1 MKWVIRCIILFAVLG
16 FFSESCQTPT
26 VQKLEGYELATK
38 WADMTNYITRYTP
51 ANTPTF
57 SSRCFGY
64 ISLVMYE
71 SAVYADSSYQSI
83 ASQLNG
89 LDSMPVPE
97 QGKSYDWLLSM
108 NAAEAE
114 IIRSIYIQTSDD
126 NKRKIDS
133 LENDCKKIIN
143 RSLTDPSITER
154 SIAFGKSVAKR
165 IFEWSTTD
173 GGHRGYLKNFDKA
186 LKFEERPGCWRP
198 ALYAQSFSHY
208 PLHPHWGKNRT
219 FLAIDSAL
227 KDPTFIKYDTTI
239 GSAYY
244 NQFKQVYEKE
254 KSLTQAEKEAA
265 VWWGDDPDETFT
277 PAGHSYYLACLVVKN
292 KKPSLVVAA
301 ETFAKVGIAVADAFR
316 NCWKWKYQ
324 FFSERPNTFI
334 PQYIDPKWNSFWP
347 DPPFPAFPSGHAIN
361 ASATATVLSNLYG
374 EKFSFSDS
382 AHYGRKKDELRSTEF
397 VVRKFNSFW
406 EVAEE
411 TANSRFYGGIHTPQ
425 DNEAGLIKGKEI
437 AHNVIN
443 LRWKK

>member
-1 MKWVIRCIILFAVLG
+1 MKRVIRYIAFMLILGLMF
-16 FFSESCQTPT
+16 ESCKQPVT
-26 VQKLEGYELATK
+26 QKLEGYELATT
-38 WADMTNYITRYTP
+38 WADMTNYITRNTP

-64 ISLVMYE
+64 ISLTMYE

-83 ASQLNG
+83 AEQLNG
-89 LDSMPVPE
+89 LDSMPIPE
-97 QGKSYDWLLSM
+97 AGKPYNWLLSM

-114 IIRSIYIQTSDD
+114 IIRLIYIQTSDD

-133 LENDCKKIIN
+133 LEMHCKEIIN
-143 RSLTDPSITER
+143 QNLTDPAITER

-173 GGHRGYLKNFDKA
+173 GGHRGYLKNFDKT
-186 LKFEERPGCWRP
+186 LKFEEKAGCWRP

-227 KDPTFIKYDTTI
+227 ADPVFIKYDTTV

-292 KKPSLVVAA
+292 KRPNLVAAA
-301 ETFAKVGIAVADAFR
+301 ETFAKVGISVADAFR

-324 FFSERPNTFI
+324 FFTERPNTFI

-361 ASATATVLSNLYG
+361 AAATATVLSTLFG

-382 AHYGRKKDELRSTEF
+382 AHYGRKKDELRNTEF

-425 DNEAGLIKGKEI
+425 DNEAGLVKGKEI
-437 AHNVIN
+437 ANNVIN

>member
-1 MKWVIRCIILFAVLG
+1 MNSVRLSLIPFLCIAIWLN
-16 FFSESCQTPT
+16 SCQPP
-26 VQKLEGYELATK
+26 ATK
-38 WADMTNYITRYTP
+38 VLEEYEVAVAWAEMTNFITKNTP

-71 SAVYADSSYQSI
+71 SAVYADSTYQSI

-89 LDSMPVPE
+89 LDSMPIPE
-97 QGKSYDWLLSM
+97 SGQAYNWLLSM

-114 IIRSIYIQTSDD
+114 IIRLIYIQTSDD

-133 LENDCKKIIN
+133 LENHLKEII
-143 RSLTDPSITER
+143 SQKLTDRAVVER
-154 SIAFGKSVAKR
+154 SISFGKSVAER
-165 IFEWSTTD
+165 IFDWSTTD
-173 GGHRGYLKNFDKA
+173 SGHRGYLANFDKT
-186 LKFEERPGCWRP
+186 LTFEEKPGCWYP

-219 FLAIDSAL
+219 FLAVNSTL
-227 KDPTFIKYDTTI
+227 KEPAYIKYDTAV
-239 GSAYY
+239 GSAYH
-244 NQFKQVYEKE
+244 NQFKQVYDKE
-254 KSLTQAEKEAA
+254 KSLTQSEKEAA

-277 PAGHSYYLACLVVKN
+277 PAGHSYYLAILVVKN
-292 KKPSLVVAA
+292 KKPSLVGAA
-301 ETFAKVGIAVADAFR
+301 ETFAKVGISVADAFR

-324 FFSERPNTFI
+324 FFTERPNTFI
-334 PQYIDPKWNSFWP
+334 PKYIDPKWNSFWP
-347 DPPFPAFPSGHAIN
+347 DPPFPSFPSGHAIN
-361 ASATATVLSNLYG
+361 AAATATVLSSLFG

-382 AHYGRKKDELRSTEF
+382 AHYGRKKDELRNTEF

-437 AHNVIN
+437 ANNVIG
-443 LRWKK
+443 LKWKK